1 MTVMQI
7 TDFTVGL
14 AVSDLPAARAWYEKV
29 FELGDPSLLP
39 MEGVAEYNLG
49 SFWLQLDS
57 VEVRESSTVLR
68 LGVEDIDAEHARFA
82 ELGVDADEITRI
94 PDLLSYFDF
103 RDIDGNVLSLYQV
116 V

>member
-1 MTVMQI
+1 MQI

-14 AVSDLPAARAWYEKV
+14 AVSDLAASREWYEKV
-29 FELGDPSLLP
+29 FDLPAPDLQP
-39 MEGVAEYNLG
+39 MEGMAEYKIG
-49 SFWLQLDS
+49 SLWLQLDS
-57 VEVRESSTVLR
+57 VEVKPSSTVLR
-68 LGVEDIDAEHARFA
+68 FGVSNIEAEHTRLT
-82 ELGVDADEITRI
+82 ELRVDADEITRI